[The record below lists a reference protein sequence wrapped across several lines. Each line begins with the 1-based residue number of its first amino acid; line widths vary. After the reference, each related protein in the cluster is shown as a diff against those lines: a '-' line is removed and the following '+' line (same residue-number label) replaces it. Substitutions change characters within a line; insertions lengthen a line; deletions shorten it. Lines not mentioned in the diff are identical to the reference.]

1 MKACCARLALF
12 FLILIAIA
20 GRIAG
25 QQQPI
30 CNVTCEPNPA
40 SPSFTGGTIQARSLS
55 SNSRGRAS
63 VFDSITAASAP
74 SDRASNTSVLTGSQ
88 SYDYDIP
95 IMMLPGRNNLNVV
108 LNLHYNSHL
117 WTSAQ
122 LATTFNADRDFPSY
136 GFRIGYGFVEGP
148 FTNAAGTSSYQLIE
162 PDGTKRELRL
172 ASGSVYNSVDS
183 SYIDFNSSTLVLRRK
198 DGTQWQYQQAGATT
212 VYRPTVIK
220 DTNGNELLIGYHTES
235 GFSNLAISTIT
246 DTVNRVV
253 TFNYDAN
260 QKLVSIGVQAPGGQS
275 RVFATFTWAQAT
287 LNYNFVLSVKDSP
300 PSGTVVNVLSGC
312 TYPSGLAYSFSYGD
326 WGIVNQ
332 ITLTSA
338 AGKIRSYVRYDY
350 PLASESQ
357 SSPTFQHQ
365 YLSGDGTSENA
376 WTYQATKTGSQV
388 SGMAVTDPLGTTTTT
403 NLFTSSWQTG
413 LPSSVVIQ
421 NGATTLKTSTL
432 DWTQDDTTLSY
443 SLNPQLIRVTTT
455 LGDSQQKSKT
465 EVDHDSNGNI
475 VEERK
480 FDYGLTLIRRHDWTY
495 LTQASYINAHILDRA
510 AGSFIYDKNGNL
522 VERTNYGYD
531 ESMLT
536 SVTGAA
542 QHDDIGYATTFLLRG
557 NLTSTTQYTNAATGS
572 GPIVHSMT
580 YDSLGNELSS
590 QPDCCQ
596 LLQQSFGADNQ
607 FAYPE
612 VITTGT
618 GAAQLTTS
626 RTYDLLTGLT
636 ISDTDENQQTTTY
649 SYDVMGRPTLRTL
662 PGNITSTVQYD
673 DASAVAGITTTAPT
687 DASHSIVN
695 IAQLDGLNHVTQQ
708 EVQDQAAN
716 SYSLVQTQYDAL
728 GRVAQSS
735 MPFARGNSP
744 LWTVFS
750 YDGLDRTRA
759 ITPPGNSGSY
769 QFSYSGNATTESDPA
784 GQSRILFADAL
795 NRLVEVREP
804 GFDDG
809 AAGSCSVTIQGT
821 DSGEVIEN
829 TCCVGHSCR
838 PCNSVLWDTGD
849 ISITVNG
856 YVADE
861 GYGRL
866 STPSS
871 IAAAFASTFNSDTAS
886 PVSAVANSNVVTL
899 TAKIG
904 GLTSN
909 YPVSAASASSNPAV
923 FGKASF
929 TASPSG
935 ASLTGGTDGTGA
947 DGHPATLA
955 TPALTDYAYDPLD
968 HLVHVQ
974 EGQQQR
980 SYIFDSA
987 GRMTSSTAPE
997 SGSVNYT
1004 YNNFGLVT
1012 QRQDARGA
1020 LTNYSYDGLNRPTQI
1035 TYSVANTSATATPAT
1050 TLVYGTSSALN
1061 NNGRLITR
1069 NDGAG
1074 SESLAYD
1081 ALGRITS
1088 RQLTI
1093 GGSIYNIQYQYNLAG
1108 QIASTT
1114 YPSGRQIQIQ
1124 RDAIGRMT
1132 QILNGGAN
1140 VYAVSSY
1147 GPGSQPLAGSFG
1159 NGITAAFAYNSLQQ
1173 LSSLSYSEGAST
1185 LFSLTYGYGT
1195 GNNGQVQSV
1204 TDNVDSTRSTTLSYD
1219 ALGHLATASNAQWG
1233 LAWTYDRYGNR
1244 RSQAVTSGTGPSLQV
1259 LPDPAT
1265 NRLLDAAY
1273 GFDASGN
1280 LTSDGVNQ
1288 LAYDAEGRVTQNTA
1302 NSQVSSYT
1310 YDGLGR
1316 RATKSSGGTSTAYIY
1331 SDSDLIAEY
1340 PVGGAASAPL
1350 REYVYD
1356 VSNLLATIQSEATNY
1371 HLRDQLS
1378 PRMTASSTGVVIGV
1392 LGHFPFGESWYDSG
1406 TTTTRKFTSYQR
1418 DSESGND
1425 YAMTRIYIS
1434 RLGRF
1439 SSPDSVDGDI
1449 STPQTLNRY
1458 AYVNNSPLQFVDPT
1472 GRDTMPPDC
1481 DQDPHCGD
1489 RIPDPMPSA
1498 APESPDPTE
1507 APVAPAPPQ
1516 MDPLMKFSEDW
1527 WLNFYSASNH
1537 GTSKDGDPT
1546 SVLGDYNKAFD
1557 RALFGI
1563 HYYELPSLNSREA
1576 EEGLYRYLSI
1586 YVAYLTYLRSVGS
1599 PSPKPNLSCDPE
1611 FDQNCTIVK
1620 VPVTPDKMPL
1630 KPLKLSPPP
1639 PMLLPPAACRG
1650 LPTFDAI
1657 RKCLAAF
1664 KH

>member
-1 MKACCARLALF
+1 MKTCRARVALF
-12 FLILIAIA
+12 YLILIAVA

-63 VFDSITAASAP
+63 VLDSITAASP
-74 SDRASNTSVLTGSQ
+74 LGDQASNTSVLAASQ

-95 IMMLPGRNNLNVV
+95 IVTLPGRNNLNVV

-172 ASGSVYNSVDS
+172 VSGSVYNSVDS
-183 SYIDFNSSTLVLRRK
+183 SYIDFNSSTLLLRRK
-198 DGTQWQYQQAGATT
+198 DGTQWQYQQTGATT
-212 VYRPTVIK
+212 VYRPTLIK
-220 DTNGNELLIGYHTES
+220 DTNGNELLISYHTEN
-235 GFSNLAISTIT
+235 GFNNLAINTIT

-253 TFNYDAN
+253 TFNYDTN

-275 RVFATFTWAQAT
+275 RIFATFTWAQVP
-287 LNYNFVLSVKDSP
+287 LNYNFVLPVKDSP
-300 PSGTVVNVLSGC
+300 PSGTVVNVLSSC
-312 TYPSGLAYSFSYGD
+312 TYPNGLAYSFSYGD

-338 AGKIRSYVRYDY
+338 AGNIRSYVRYDY
-350 PLASESQ
+350 PLASQ
-357 SSPTFQHQ
+357 GPQASPTFQHQ
-365 YLSGDGTSENA
+365 YLSVDGTSEEA

-388 SGMAVTDPLGTTTTT
+388 SELAVTDPLGTTTTT
-403 NLFTSSWQTG
+403 NLFTASWQTG

-421 NGATTLKTSTL
+421 NGAATLKTSTL
-432 DWTQDDTTLSY
+432 DWTQDNTALSY
-443 SLNPQLIRVTTT
+443 PLNPQLIRVTTT

-495 LTQASYINAHILDRA
+495 LTQASYINAHILDLA
-510 AGSFIYDKNGNL
+510 AGSFTYDNNGTL
-522 VERTNYGYD
+522 VERTDYGYD

-542 QHDDIGYATTFLLRG
+542 QHDDIGYPTTFLLRG

-612 VITTGT
+612 VTTTGT
-618 GAAQLTTS
+618 GAAQLTTYK
-626 RTYDLLTGLT
+626 TYDLLTGLT

-649 SYDVMGRPTLRTL
+649 SYDVMSRPTLRTL

-673 DASAVAGITTTAPT
+673 DASAVASITTTAPT
-687 DASHSIVN
+687 DASHNIVN
-695 IAQLDGLNHVTQQ
+695 IAQLDGLNRVTQE

-716 SYSLVQTQYDAL
+716 SYSLVQTQYDGL
-728 GRVAQSS
+728 GRVAQRS

-750 YDGLDRTRA
+750 YDGLDRTLT

-784 GQSRILFADAL
+784 GQSRILFTDAL
-795 NRLVEVREP
+795 NRLVEAREP

-838 PCNSVLWDTGD
+838 PCNSILWDTGNV
-849 ISITVNG
+849 SITVNG

-871 IAAAFASTFNSDTAS
+871 IAAAFANTFNSDAAS
-886 PVSAVANSNVVTL
+886 PVAAVANNNVVTL

-909 YPVSAASASSNPAV
+909 YPVSATSASSNPAI
-923 FGKASF
+923 FGTASF
-929 TASPSG
+929 SASPSG
-935 ASLTGGTDGTGA
+935 PSLTGGTDGTGA
-947 DGHPATLA
+947 DGHPASLT

-968 HLVHVQ
+968 HLIHVQ

-980 SYIFDSA
+980 SYTFDSA
-987 GRMTSSTAPE
+987 GRMTKSTTPE

-1004 YNNFGLVT
+1004 YNSYGLVT

-1020 LTNYSYDGLNRPTQI
+1020 LTNYSYDGFNRPIQI
-1035 TYSVANTSATATPAT
+1035 TYSIANTNATATPAT
-1050 TLVYGTSSALN
+1050 ALVYGNSSALN

-1081 ALGRITS
+1081 FLGRITS

-1093 GGSIYNIQYQYNLAG
+1093 GGSVYNIQYQYNLAG
-1108 QIASTT
+1108 QITAIT

-1124 RDAIGRMT
+1124 RDPIGRLT
-1132 QILNGGAN
+1132 QILNNGAD
-1140 VYAVSSY
+1140 VYAVSLY
-1147 GPGSQPLAGSFG
+1147 GSGSQPLAGSFG
-1159 NGITAAFAYNSLQQ
+1159 NGTTTVFAYNSLQQ

-1195 GNNGQVQSV
+1195 GNNGQVQSI
-1204 TDNVDSTRSTTLSYD
+1204 TDNVDSTRSTTLTYD

-1233 LAWTYDRYGNR
+1233 LAWAYDRYGNR
-1244 RSQAVTSGTGPSLQV
+1244 RSQTVTSGTGPSLQV

-1280 LTSDGVNQ
+1280 MTSDGVNQ

-1302 NSQVSSYT
+1302 NGQVSSYA

-1316 RATKSSGGTSTAYIY
+1316 RTTKSSGGATTAYIY

-1340 PVGGAASAPL
+1340 PVGGPASAPL

-1356 VSNLLATIQSEATNY
+1356 GSNLLATIQSGATNY

-1378 PRMTASSTGVVIGV
+1378 PRMTADSTGMVIGV
-1392 LGHFPFGESWYDSG
+1392 LAHFPFGESWYDSG

-1425 YAMTRIYIS
+1425 YAMARTYIS

-1458 AYVNNSPLQFVDPT
+1458 AYVSNSPLQFVDPT

-1481 DQDPHCGD
+1481 DQDQPCHGS
-1489 RIPDPMPSA
+1489 IPDIPPDGPD
-1498 APESPDPTE
+1498 APQH
-1507 APVAPAPPQ
+1507 APGVPALPP

-1527 WLNFYSASNH
+1527 WLNFYSPSNH
-1537 GTSKDGDPT
+1537 GTSQDGDPT

-1557 RALFGI
+1557 RALYGI

-1576 EEGLYRYLSI
+1576 EAGLYRYLSI
-1586 YVAYLTYLRSVGS
+1586 YVAYLTYLRSLTS
-1599 PSPKPNLSCDPE
+1599 SNPKPNLSCDPE
-1611 FDQNCTIVK
+1611 LEQDCPIVK
-1620 VPVTPDKMPL
+1620 VPVTPDRMPL

-1639 PMLLPPAACRG
+1639 PMLQPPAACKG
-1650 LPTFDAI
+1650 LATLDAI